1 MWIFNAENIQNEAA
15 YIDSIEKGI
24 NAQLTNHFKNPEL
37 FVLVKTYQVILTLEL
52 AQNTTRMNVTSRMVD
67 ILLRR
72 QLLQNHFILNLT
84 MMKSKRF

>member
-52 AQNTTRMNVTSRMVD
+52 AQNTTRMNVTSRMVY

>member
-1 MWIFNAENIQNEAA
+1 MWIFNAKNIQNKAA

-24 NAQLTNHFKNPEL
+24 NAQLPNHLKNPEF